1 MSNWISDMEISKR
14 NEGKVV
20 VLNIHG
26 TIALG
31 ETQDKFTQAM
41 DELLAQKDTN
51 VLVNFAGINYVDST
65 GIGEL
70 VGYLNKFLEHNRQ
83 LKILKPQFRIRR
95 LLQITK
101 LDTVFE
107 IFDDETKALRSFA

>member
-1 MSNWISDMEISKR
+1 MEISKR
-14 NEGKVV
+14 SEGKVV
-20 VLNIHG
+20 VLDIHG

-31 ETQDKFTQAM
+31 ETQDKFTRAM
-41 DELLAQKDTN
+41 DELLAQKDMN
-51 VLVNFAGINYVDST
+51 VLVNFAGIDYVDST

-70 VGYLNKFLEHNRQ
+70 IGYLNKFLKNNRQ

-107 IFDDETKALRSFA
+107 IYDDEAKALSSFA